1 MSCVNRRGARWSRPA
16 APEVGSRPAALHMT
30 NHRAVIGAKRALLTA
45 LLLLALPAAAAQAQ
59 SVHAY
64 KDGNGQ
70 WVFTDRGA
78 STDRAQGDA
87 FSLPRLPEALRVTV
101 ERSDAG
107 AATRLTA
114 VNECLCTVTLRIAI
128 TRSDLTD
135 IPSGTIYPATLEP
148 GSRQQILEARRSG
161 DARPQLQYAW
171 TVALGSPQAVHNPPR
186 PYRAPFAI
194 GTSYRVSQ
202 AYPDHITHV
211 TPDSLYAVDVAV
223 PDGTAVYAARAG
235 TVINVRHDGFRGGTV
250 SVMADQANLIEI
262 LHDDGTI
269 AVYGHLHWD
278 SIRVHIG
285 QHVALGEY
293 VADSG
298 NTGFSSGPHLHFA
311 VWRNGGDA
319 DVSVPVQFAGP
330 GGVAVTPVTGMELTA
345 Y

>member
-1 MSCVNRRGARWSRPA
+1 MR
-16 APEVGSRPAALHMT
+16 M
-30 NHRAVIGAKRALLTA
+30 AVLVLMF
-45 LLLLALPAAAAQAQ
+45 ALPAGALQAQ

-64 KDGNGQ
+64 KDSSGQ

-78 STDRAQGDA
+78 NGEHAQGDA
-87 FSLPRLPEALRVTV
+87 FTLPRPPEALRVRV

-107 AATRLTA
+107 TATRLTA
-114 VNECLCTVTLRIAI
+114 VNDCLCVITLRVAI
-128 TRSDLTD
+128 TRSALAD
-135 IPSGTIYPATLEP
+135 IPTGTIYPATLEP
-148 GSRQQILEARRSG
+148 GARQLILETEHRS
-161 DARPQLQYAW
+161 DERPELQFNW
-171 TVALGSPQAVHNPPR
+171 SVALGSPEATHSPPR
-186 PYRAPFAI
+186 PYRAPFAL
-194 GTSYRVSQ
+194 GTSYRVTQ

-211 TPDSLYAVDVAV
+211 TPDSLQAIDIAL

-235 TVINVRHDGFRGGTV
+235 TVINVRHDGFRGGAV
-250 SVMADQANLIEI
+250 SVMSDQANLIEI

-293 VADSG
+293 IADSG

-311 VWRNGGDA
+311 VWRNAGDT

-330 GGVAVTPVTGMELTA
+330 GGTAVTPVTGMELTA

>member
-1 MSCVNRRGARWSRPA
+1 LRS
-16 APEVGSRPAALHMT
+16 
-30 NHRAVIGAKRALLTA
+30 ILTA
-45 LLLLALPAAAAQAQ
+45 LFLLAVPSGLLQAQ

-64 KDGNGQ
+64 KDANGQ

-78 STDRAQGDA
+78 SADLPRGDA
-87 FSLPRLPEALRVTV
+87 FTQPRPREALRVTV

-114 VNECLCTVTLRIAI
+114 VNECLCVVTLRIAI
-128 TRSDLTD
+128 THSDLAD
-135 IPSGTIYPATLEP
+135 LPSGTIYPATLEP
-148 GSRQQILEARRSG
+148 GSRQQILEARHNG

-171 TVALGSPQAVHNPPR
+171 TVALGSPQAVHNPSR
-186 PYRAPFAI
+186 PYRAPFAVA
-194 GTSYRVSQ
+194 TVYRVSQ
-202 AYPDHITHV
+202 AYPDHVTHV
-211 TPDSLYAVDVAV
+211 TPDSLYAIDIAL

-278 SIRVHIG
+278 SIRVRIG

-293 VADSG
+293 IADSG

-311 VWRNGGDA
+311 VWRNAGDA

-330 GGVAVTPVTGMELTA
+330 GGTAVTPVTGMELTA